1 MDLACIE
8 YKYNIYLHM
17 CLNRVVQYV
26 CKCLYFLHLLIYR
39 ILFGEVMPMQSFIE
53 GVAVSLLRPGHWP
66 KK

>member
-1 MDLACIE
+1 
-8 YKYNIYLHM
+8 M